1 MDARQDA
8 NGRSTLLW
16 VSSVDG
22 KTPIP
27 IRVNPITGRVLIEMI
42 WTAVWIQPSG
52 TPFSVWQIPVYLS
65 TDGYTVGALSGS
77 GYIKLVSGVP
87 SVLSAIV
94 ASDITQSASY
104 RFVTDT
110 EKSTWNGKQNALGF
124 TPENLANKGLANGYA
139 GLDATGK
146 VPSAQLPSFV
156 DDVLEYANLAGF
168 PWTGETGK
176 IYVALDTNKTY
187 RWSWSAYVEIS
198 PSPWS
203 TDSVTEGSTNLYFT
217 TARVLGT
224 LLTGL
229 STVTN
234 AVITASDSVL
244 SALGKLQKQ
253 ITDLT
258 TTVGTKANDN
268 AVVHL
273 ANTETVTGQKKFNKI
288 VESNMDNTTNGAGIR
303 ANASDHVYFEWL
315 VNLVRKAYLWFAGAA
330 NTTFTINNEMTN
342 GDINLVTNGTGNAKV
357 NNDKILTETKPT
369 LKWSVQNVIS
379 DTDGTTITFDMSNSN
394 QHKVTLWW
402 NRTLAVSNVSV
413 WQYFAID
420 ITQDATGSRV
430 PTFFSTIKW
439 VWGVAPTLTTTGNK
453 TDKFVF
459 YCESAGVYQGFVVGK
474 NI

>member
-156 DDVLEYANLAGF
+156 DDVLEYANLSGF

-244 SALGKLQKQ
+244 SALGKLQNQ
-253 ITDLT
+253 ITNLDTSKENSITLGT
-258 TTVGTKANDN
+258 TAQYWRGDKSWQTLNKTAVGLANVDNTSDANKPVSTATQTALNLKANLISPAFTTPDLGTPSAGN
-268 AVVHL
+268 LSNCTADG
-273 ANTETVTGQKKFNKI
+273 TNKVGYLNI
-288 VESNMDNTTNGAGIR
+288 PQNSQSTAYTLVLSDAGKHIYHPSADTTAR
-303 ANASDHVYFEWL
+303 
-315 VNLVRKAYLWFAGAA
+315 
-330 NTTFTINNEMTN
+330 TFTIPANSSVAFP
-342 GDINLVTNGTGNAKV
+342 IGTPITFV
-357 NNDKILTETKPT
+357 N
-369 LKWSVQNVIS
+369 
-379 DTDGTTITFDMSNSN
+379 DTSAGTITIEITTD
-394 QHKVTLWW
+394 TLV
-402 NRTLAVSNVSV
+402 LAG
-413 WQYFAID
+413 AG
-420 ITQDATGSRV
+420 TTGSR
-430 PTFFSTIKW
+430 TLTAN
-439 VWGVAPTLTTTGNK
+439 GVATAIKVTSTRWIISGTNLT
-453 TDKFVF
+453 
-459 YCESAGVYQGFVVGK
+459 
-474 NI
+474 